1 MYYQECTPFDKILLR
16 LSFAQGVG
24 IQSQWRV
31 VKGCLSQENWTIT
44 AEEVIQM
51 TGITRNILRFQQSWH
66 QLTESALAEK
76 MADQSFITFFSK
88 DYPPALR
95 KIADPPLILF
105 YEGNL
110 SLLQKHSLAV
120 VGARQATSYGQQICR
135 KIIPELVKKKY
146 VIISGLAQGLDS
158 FAHEAAIESGGQ
170 TIAVIGTGLDQCYPK
185 SSQRLYSQIKQEH
198 LLVSEY
204 SRGTLPHKHHFP
216 MRNRL
221 IAGIAQA
228 VCVIEAKEKSGSLIT
243 AQLALENGKDVFAVP
258 GEALTDRS
266 KGCHQLIQDGA
277 KCTLTAE
284 DILEELP

>member
-1 MYYQECTPFDKILLR
+1 MYYQECTLFDKILLR
-16 LSFAQGVG
+16 LSLAQGIG
-24 IQSQWRV
+24 IQRQWRV
-31 VKGCLSQENWTIT
+31 VKGCLSQANWSVT
-44 AEEVIQM
+44 AEDVIQM
-51 TGITRNILRFQQSWH
+51 AGITRHALRFHQSW
-66 QLTESALAEK
+66 QLLTEGTLAEK

-105 YEGNL
+105 YQGDL
-110 SLLQKHSLAV
+110 RLLQKRSLAV
-120 VGARQATSYGQQICR
+120 VGARQATSYGRQICR
-135 KIIPELVKKKY
+135 KIIPELVKSQY
-146 VIISGLAQGLDS
+146 LIVSGLAQGVDS

-170 TIAVIGTGLDQCYPK
+170 TIAIIGTGLDQCYPK

-198 LLVSEY
+198 LLLSEY
-204 SRGTLPHKHHFP
+204 SRGTLPYKHHFP

-243 AQLALENGKDVFAVP
+243 AQLALENGKEVFAVP

>member
-1 MYYQECTPFDKILLR
+1 MYYHECTSFDKLLVR
-16 LSFAQGVG
+16 LAFAQGIG
-24 IQSQWRV
+24 IQGQWRV
-31 VKGCLSQENWTIT
+31 LKGCLSERDWWVT
-44 AEEVIQM
+44 AERAIQLA
-51 TGITRNILRFQQSWH
+51 GVTRLDTRFQESWH
-66 QLTESALAEK
+66 QLTENVLAEK
-76 MADQSFITFFSK
+76 MSDQLFLTFFSQ
-88 DYPPALR
+88 DYPAALR

-105 YEGNL
+105 YHGNL
-110 SLLQKHSLAV
+110 ALFQKPALAF

-135 KIIPELVKKKY
+135 KIIPELVKNEY
-146 VIISGLAQGLDS
+146 TIISGLAQGVDC

-170 TIAVIGTGLDQCYPK
+170 TIAVVGTGLDCCYPK
-185 SSQRLYSQIKQEH
+185 SSQHLCDQIKQDH

-204 SRGTLPHKHHFP
+204 PQGTPPSKYHFP

-243 AQLALENGKDVFAVP
+243 AQLALENGKEVFAVP

-277 KCTLTAE
+277 KCTLSAE
-284 DILEELP
+284 DILIELP